1 MSKKKEEY
9 PRINQLGL
17 TIHES
22 DNSYPGVNNAELN
35 AALKKHGLDPDLFSE
50 FFGVQT
56 CGANGLYPW
65 DVESVLTRMMTG
77 RLTGTQLLWD

>member
-1 MSKKKEEY
+1 VSKKKKEY
-9 PRINQLGL
+9 PRIKQLGL

-22 DNSYPGVNNAELN
+22 ENSYPGVNNTELC

-56 CGANGLYPW
+56 CGANGMYPW
-65 DVESVLTRMMTG
+65 DVEDTLVRMIEG
-77 RLTGTQLLWD
+77 RLQGSQLFWD